1 MSAALRL
8 REDYDAQRLRA
19 LAKASRD
26 ANQTRRLLALAAIYD
41 GVSRAEAAVIGG
53 VARQAVRKWV
63 VAFNAHGPSGLIDG
77 KAPGKLPLLNAE
89 QRAALQR
96 IIEAGPNP
104 AVDGVVRW
112 RLIDLAQWVYA
123 EFGISVSK
131 QTLSRI
137 LRGLGYRK
145 LSARPR
151 HHAQDPAALAAF
163 KKTSPRVWQRSR
175 TMRPQASRSRCGLPT
190 KRASDRRTR
199 LPGAGPN
206 AALGLRRHAIS
217 APPRP
222 ISSARSVPARAKAQ
236 PSFCHAAPPPR

>member
-8 REDYDAQRLRA
+8 REDYDAPHMRA

-41 GVSRAEAAVIGG
+41 GASRAAAAIGG

-63 VAFNAHGPSGLIDG
+63 VAFNAHGPSGLLDG
-77 KAPGKLPLLNAE
+77 KAPGNQPLLNPA
-89 QRAALQR
+89 QREALRR

-123 EFGISVSK
+123 EFGISIST
-131 QTLSRI
+131 QTLSRM
-137 LRGLGYRK
+137 LRTMGYRK

-151 HHAQDPAALAAF
+151 HHAQDPAAPAAF
-163 KKTSPRVWQRSR
+163 KKSFPRAW
-175 TMRPQASRSRCGLPT
+175 
-190 KRASDRRTR
+190 RR
-199 LPGAGPN
+199 
-206 AALGLRRHAIS
+206 
-217 APPRP
+217 
-222 ISSARSVPARAKAQ
+222 SARAMRLAGQ
-236 PSFCHAAPPPR
+236 